1 MAVEDT
7 KKTKTSREIESIS
20 ERIKA
25 SQFNIKDAII
35 PLSVGVILIL
45 LGFFLFVPM
54 VQTALS
60 QREEYQEVRDKEE
73 KLQEL
78 ENKLKAMDEGT
89 LQVDLINSKKV
100 IPQNLTVASFIS
112 YIDTLA
118 REKELQ
124 SKSLSA
130 ADTQSSTT
138 RVDQGDSE
146 DSRRIYYGVRSQ
158 LAYEGSL
165 ENVSEFL
172 EDLHLASPYIIS
184 ARGVLLKG
192 SPTGWTVQVGVIG
205 YYVPESTL
213 KMDLYSPFESYTE
226 YQDIID
232 IFTEKAEELN

>member
-7 KKTKTSREIESIS
+7 KKTKTRREIESIS
-20 ERIKA
+20 DRIKA

-45 LGFFLFVPM
+45 LGVFLFVPM

-60 QREEYQEVRDKEE
+60 QREEYREVRGKEE

-78 ENKLKAMDEGT
+78 ENKLKAMDEAT
-89 LQVDLINSKKV
+89 LQIDLINAKKV

-146 DSRRIYYGVRSQ
+146 DSKRIYYGVRSQ

-184 ARGVLLKG
+184 ARGVFLKG
-192 SPTGWTVQVGVIG
+192 SPRGWTVQVGVIG
-205 YYVPESTL
+205 YYVPEPTL
-213 KMDLYSPFESYTE
+213 KMDPYSSFESYTQ